1 MPNGSLYIIAAPSG
15 GGKTSLVHA
24 LLNANANLC
33 LSISYTTR
41 PPRIHEK
48 NNIDYHF
55 VDQAQFDD
63 LCAKKQFLEHATVF
77 GHGYATSKT
86 WVLKQLQAGH
96 DVILEIDW
104 QGAEQIKQGFPEAV
118 GIFILPPSLPE
129 LEARLRAR
137 ATDSDEVIAGRLA
150 QAQAD
155 MRHYPAFD
163 YLVVNDDFDTALQD
177 LQAILRA
184 ERRKQKKQANF
195 HAQLLADLLA

>member
-24 LLNANANLC
+24 LLNTNANLC

-48 NNIDYHF
+48 NNVDYHF
-55 VDQAQFDD
+55 VDQAEFDD
-63 LCAKKQFLEHATVF
+63 LCAQQQFLEHATVF
-77 GHGYATSKT
+77 GHGYASSKT

-104 QGAEQIKQGFPEAV
+104 QGAEQIKQGFPEAL

-137 ATDSDEVIAGRLA
+137 ATDSDEVIARRLA

-155 MRHYPAFD
+155 MSHYSAFD
-163 YLVVNDDFDTALQD
+163 YLVINDDFDTALQD

-184 ERRKQKKQANF
+184 ERQKQDKQATF